1 MSYLHRPR
9 TFSCIMSLAQKKKY
23 GTWSTSHRRQPSTGT
38 PPEPHNLQSWK
49 SGLCLSRPSSTVQP
63 SSCSSSEAFCGW
75 LSGCPRLG
83 KLWEASW
90 LHRGANRS
98 SASPSPPLPGTC
110 QSSWAIADVKGKA
123 LLQLD
128 CCLDTEMVLGGCKK
142 SVVAGEKFKSVPER
156 DAKTG
161 KEEDWQLEISGGE
174 DQAENWQRSSSSTW
188 KWEIRF

>member
-1 MSYLHRPR
+1 MNYLHRPR
-9 TFSCIMSLAQKKKY
+9 TFSCIMGLAQKKKKKVWNKVDIPQK
-23 GTWSTSHRRQPSTGT
+23 TAFNRDT
-38 PPEPHNLQSWK
+38 PWAPQFAVLEIRS
-49 SGLCLSRPSSTVQP
+49 LSVSSLIN
-63 SSCSSSEAFCGW
+63 CSSSEAFCGW
-75 LSGCPRLG
+75 LSGCLRLG
-83 KLWEASW
+83 RLWEASW

-142 SVVAGEKFKSVPER
+142 SVVAGEKLNSVPER